1 MATGLRGRA
10 MADTEEVLSQEFHC
24 TCGVGLRDIKYLWR
38 ASVLC
43 FQAFQDRQG
52 SSDGETGSED
62 LVTSTETLKRKCTEK
77 SPAAASMTYHLSQ
90 AT

>member
-1 MATGLRGRA
+1 M
-10 MADTEEVLSQEFHC
+10 Q
-24 TCGVGLRDIKYLWR
+24 R

-52 SSDGETGSED
+52 SSDEETGSED

-77 SPAAASMTYHLSQ
+77 SSCSQYDLSPV
-90 AT
+90 TGYLIPRKFML